1 MKKDTLTPEGF
12 IKLSGEYLAETIRL
26 RRHLHQHPEL
36 SFEEFH
42 TAEFIEQTLKS
53 YGITSQRMGKTGVIV
68 VLEGEGKGN
77 KVMALRADI
86 DALPIQEN
94 SSQNYQSKHP
104 NIMHACG
111 HDVHTASL
119 LTTTRILSEHRS
131 SWGGKIKIIFQ
142 PAEEKF
148 PGGASIL
155 IEEGVLKDPEPQ
167 AIIAQHVFPELESG
181 QLGFKSG
188 PFMASADEIYITV
201 HGKGGHGAIPHKTR
215 DTILIASHLIIA
227 LQQIVSRNNNPL
239 TPTVLTIGKIQSTG
253 GATNII
259 PGEVKIEGTFRTFD
273 EEWRKEAKVLIRT
286 ICEGTAQA
294 MGGSVEVDIKDGYP
308 VLLNDY
314 KITQLMKAWATEL
327 LGADHI
333 VDLPMRTTA
342 EDFAYYSQLMP
353 ACFYR
358 LGTSNPGH
366 AGEKRVHT
374 PEFDIDEQSLVTGV
388 AFMSYAA
395 INWMNLERSNTYK
408 YS

>member
-1 MKKDTLTPEGF
+1 MTKPFLSPE
-12 IKLSGEYLAETIRL
+12 KLLNVSNQYLSETIRL

-36 SFEEFH
+36 SFEEYH
-42 TAEFIEQTLKS
+42 TADFIEQTLKG
-53 YGITSQRMGKTGVIV
+53 YGIPSVRLGKTGVIA
-68 VLEGEGKGN
+68 VLEGQAEGDRIL
-77 KVMALRADI
+77 ALRADI
-86 DALPIQEN
+86 DALPIQEM
-94 SSQNYQSKHP
+94 SDQNYASRNP

-119 LTTTRILSEHRS
+119 LTTARILSENAA

-155 IEEGVLKDPEPQ
+155 IEEGVLKNPDPD
-167 AIIAQHVFPELESG
+167 IILAQHVFPELEAG
-181 QLGFKSG
+181 KLGFKEG

-215 DTILIASHLIIA
+215 DTILIASHIIVA

-239 TPTVLTIGKIQSTG
+239 TPSVLTIGKIQSTG

-273 EEWRKEAKVLIRT
+273 EEWRKEAKTLIRN
-286 ICEGTAQA
+286 ICEGTAHA
-294 MGGSVEVDIKDGYP
+294 MGGSVDLDIKNGYP
-308 VLLNDY
+308 VLLNDLHL
-314 KITQLMKAWATEL
+314 TQLMKSWAKQL
-327 LGADHI
+327 LGPDQI

-342 EDFAYYSQLMP
+342 EDFAYYSQMMP

-358 LGTSNPGH
+358 LGTSKPGH
-366 AGEKRVHT
+366 TGERRVHT
-374 PEFDIDEQSLVTGV
+374 PDFDIDEQALVTGV
-388 AFMSYAA
+388 AYMTFAA
-395 INWMNLERSNTYK
+395 INWLNLK
-408 YS
+408 